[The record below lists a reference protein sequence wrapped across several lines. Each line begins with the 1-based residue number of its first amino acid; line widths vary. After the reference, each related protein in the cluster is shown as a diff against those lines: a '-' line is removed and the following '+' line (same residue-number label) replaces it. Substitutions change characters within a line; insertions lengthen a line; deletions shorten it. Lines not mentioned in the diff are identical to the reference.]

1 MNTRTMDREEA
12 PPAAQPA
19 STIADPAPLGL
30 AAFALSAFVLS
41 TFNAGL
47 VPAAAEGVVF
57 GLALFYGGLVQFA
70 AGLWEFAKGNVFGS
84 TAFCSYGAF
93 WMSFWYLTGYTD
105 LSAAGADAA
114 KGVGVFLLGW
124 TIFTIYMTVAA
135 WRTTSALFAVFVVL
149 TLTFVC
155 LTAADLGGMSS
166 LTRVGGWLGS

>member
-1 MNTRTMDREEA
+1 MSTRTMDREEA

-93 WMSFWYLTGYTD
+93 WMSFWYLAGALD
-105 LSAAGADAA
+105 LSAAGADASQGSGGLPA
-114 KGVGVFLLGW
+114 RLDHFHDIHDGRRLADDIGIVRRLRRA
-124 TIFTIYMTVAA
+124 VAD
-135 WRTTSALFAVFVVL
+135 V
-149 TLTFVC
+149 
-155 LTAADLGGMSS
+155 
-166 LTRVGGWLGS
+166 RVPDGRGSRGHAPA